1 MVIDFYVT
9 LEGCVVSVVFFF
21 VESRSSG
28 YMKNRFS
35 SNYLI

>member
-9 LEGCVVSVVFFF
+9 LEGCVVSVVIFFI
-21 VESRSSG
+21 ESRSSG

-35 SNYLI
+35 LNYVI